1 MSLLSQMFPPSP
13 AYTEKDIPELSGK
26 ARLLFFAAFV
36 YLVTGGSSGVGLEV
50 CRVLYHR
57 GGHVIIVGRSQESY
71 ETAVKDIKSDPG
83 ETADSK
89 PGSIEFV
96 KVDLADLTTINPAI
110 EELLIRIERLDVV
123 WYNAGVMFP
132 PVGSK
137 TKQGYE
143 LQWGTNVVAHF
154 ALHKLLTP
162 LLTSTAASS
171 PAGTVRTIWVSSIAH
186 TGSPKP
192 HGINFDDANYTKT
205 RRFLSWI
212 TYAQSKAA
220 AVLLADEYAK
230 LSVAAAAVAEDGRKA
245 NHVIST
251 SLNPGNL
258 KTNLRRYSSR
268 LSNFLFDFILYPQ
281 RLGGLTELYGGLAP
295 ETGEEE
301 FNGGYVIPFGRKG
314 EIATYV
320 KKGLTEA
327 GTGKKLWDLLEE
339 EVKRYI

>member
-1 MSLLSQMFPPSP
+1 MSLLSQIFPPSL
-13 AYTEKDIPELSGK
+13 AYTEKDVPELFGK
-26 ARLLFFAAFV
+26 ARLCHYSV
-36 YLVTGGSSGVGLEV
+36 YLITGGYSGVGLEV

-57 GGHVIIVGRSQESY
+57 GGRVIIVGRSQESY
-71 ETAVKDIKSDPG
+71 ETVVEDIMTNPG
-83 ETADSK
+83 ETADSE
-89 PGSIEFV
+89 PGSLEFV
-96 KVDLADLTTINPAI
+96 KVDLADLANINPAI
-110 EELLIRIERLDVV
+110 EKLLRRIERLDVV

-162 LLTSTAASS
+162 ILTSTAASS
-171 PAGTVRTIWVSSIAH
+171 PAGTVRAIWVSSIAH
-186 TGSPKP
+186 TRSPKP
-192 HGINFDDANYTKT
+192 YGINFDDINYTKT
-205 RRFLSWI
+205 RSLFSWI
-212 TYAQSKAA
+212 TYAQSKAG

-230 LSVAAAAVAEDGRKA
+230 RSVVDAALSEDGTKK
-245 NHVIST
+245 NHVISI

-258 KTNLRRYSSR
+258 KTNLRRHSSR
-268 LSNFLFDFILYPQ
+268 LSNILFHFILYPQ
-281 RLGGLTELYGGLAP
+281 RLGGITELYGGLAP
-295 ETGEEE
+295 ETGVEE

-314 EIATYV
+314 EIATHV

-339 EVKRYI
+339 EVKPYI

>member
-1 MSLLSQMFPPSP
+1 MSLLSQMFPSSP
-13 AYTEKDIPELSGK
+13 AFTEKVIPELSGK
-26 ARLLFFAAFV
+26 ARLCHYSLLLCLRV
-36 YLVTGGSSGVGLEV
+36 YLVTDGYSGVGLEV

-57 GGHVIIVGRSQESY
+57 GGQVIIVGQFQELY
-71 ETAVKDIKSDPG
+71 ETAVKDIKSNPG
-83 ETADSK
+83 RIADSK
-89 PGSIEFV
+89 PGSLEWV
-96 KVDLADLTTINPAI
+96 KADLADLTTIHPAI
-110 EELLIRIERLDVV
+110 EELLARIERLDVV

-143 LQWGTNVVAHF
+143 LQWGTNVVTHC
-154 ALHKLLTP
+154 ALHKLLTS
-162 LLTSTAASS
+162 LLILTAASS
-171 PAGTVRTIWVSSIAH
+171 PTGTVRAIWVSSIAH
-186 TGSPKP
+186 TRSPKP
-192 HGINFDDANYTKT
+192 YGINFDDINYAET
-205 RRFLSWI
+205 RRFSG
-212 TYAQSKAA
+212 

-230 LSVAAAAVAEDGRKA
+230 QSVAGAAK
-245 NHVIST
+245 NHVISI
-251 SLNPGNL
+251 SVNPGNL
-258 KTNLRRYSSR
+258 KTNLSR

-320 KKGLTEA
+320 KKGLIEA

-339 EVKRYI
+339 EVKPCICNRCEF

>member
-1 MSLLSQMFPPSP
+1 MSLLSQIFPPSL
-13 AYTEKDIPELSGK
+13 AYTEKDVPELFGK
-26 ARLLFFAAFV
+26 V
-36 YLVTGGSSGVGLEV
+36 YLVTGGYSGVGLEV

-57 GGHVIIVGRSQESY
+57 CGRVIIVGRSQESY
-71 ETAVKDIKSDPG
+71 ETAVEDIMTNPG
-83 ETADSK
+83 GTADSK
-89 PGSIEFV
+89 PGSLEFV
-96 KVDLADLTTINPAI
+96 KVDLADLTNINPAI
-110 EELLIRIERLDVV
+110 EDLLIRIERLDVV

-162 LLTSTAASS
+162 ILTSTAASS
-171 PAGTVRTIWVSSIAH
+171 PAGTVRAIWVSSIAH
-186 TGSPKP
+186 TRSPKP
-192 HGINFDDANYTKT
+192 YGINFDDINYAKT
-205 RRFLSWI
+205 RRLFSWI
-212 TYAQSKAA
+212 TYAQSKAG

-230 LSVAAAAVAEDGRKA
+230 RSVVDAALAEDDGTKK
-245 NHVIST
+245 NHVISI

-258 KTNLRRYSSR
+258 KTNLRRHSSR

-281 RLGGLTELYGGLAP
+281 RLGAVTELYSGLAT
-295 ETGEEE
+295 ETGVEE

-314 EIATYV
+314 KIANHV
-320 KKGLTEA
+320 MKGLTEA

-339 EVKRYI
+339 EVKPFI